1 MTLRGNELTQND
13 MRLLA
18 LAWHCFEGDFPKVN
32 FKKLAARAGL
42 TNPMSA
48 SNAWTRIRNKLRVA
62 AEDLPSPPAKAVR
75 GAAISKSAP
84 LKRSPKKR
92 RKEESSSSELDDWT
106 DSCLSPKASP
116 AGRKVLS
123 PKTVNEAIVKDE
135 DDLSASSSAINDDH
149 LHIFKGDISPVLIY
163 AIEVSLLTT

>member
-18 LAWHCFEGDFPKVN
+18 LAWHCFEGEFPKVN

-62 AEDLPSPPAKAVR
+62 AEGLPPLPAKAIR
-75 GAAISKSAP
+75 GAAISKSAH

-92 RKEESSSSELDDWT
+92 RKEESSSSENDDWT
-106 DSCLSPKASP
+106 DSCLSPGPASRAGGKA
-116 AGRKVLS
+116 
-123 PKTVNEAIVKDE
+123 VNEGVVEEE
-135 DDLSASSSAINDDH
+135 DSLSVSSSVIDDDH
-149 LHIFKGDISPVLIY
+149 LDIGKGDISPGHPDDLDVNVLI
-163 AIEVSLLTT
+163 T